1 MTFCIFIQKRKFQ
14 IWKRKTNWG
23 TKVNLLFVKITS
35 NGKLVNFTKK
45 KKKGETTILVPQV
58 YPVCGIGSSSLKRA
72 QLVPQVFKMS
82 NISPFTNCH

>member
-35 NGKLVNFTKK
+35 NGKFVNFTQKK
-45 KKKGETTILVPQV
+45 KRHDIGVDLLLKKYNQDDVAL
-58 YPVCGIGSSSLKRA
+58 
-72 QLVPQVFKMS
+72 
-82 NISPFTNCH
+82 